1 VVITLDREGLYIGG
15 FSRSSPGMM
24 REVSWWDT
32 GALIKRRL
40 VVPDLEKG
48 ECTFYIK
55 LDEKIAR
62 ILIFYY

>member
-1 VVITLDREGLYIGG
+1 VGITLDRVGLYIGG

-32 GALIKRRL
+32 DTLIKRRL

-48 ECTFYIK
+48 ECTFFIK
-55 LDEKIAR
+55 LEQKIAR
-62 ILIFYY
+62 KLIFYY